1 MAERTLEGK
10 VVIMTGAGRGLG
22 RAMSLGLVRSGARVT
37 MADVDEDV
45 LSEAA
50 KMAEQAGG
58 RVASSR

>member
-45 LSEAA
+45 LCEAA

-58 RVASSR
+58 SGCV

>member
-10 VVIMTGAGRGLG
+10 VGIMTGAGRGLG

-58 RVASSR
+58 SGCV

>member
-1 MAERTLEGK
+1 
-10 VVIMTGAGRGLG
+10 
-22 RAMSLGLVRSGARVT
+22 MSLGLVRSGARVT

-58 RVASSR
+58 SGCV

>member
-58 RVASSR
+58 SGCV